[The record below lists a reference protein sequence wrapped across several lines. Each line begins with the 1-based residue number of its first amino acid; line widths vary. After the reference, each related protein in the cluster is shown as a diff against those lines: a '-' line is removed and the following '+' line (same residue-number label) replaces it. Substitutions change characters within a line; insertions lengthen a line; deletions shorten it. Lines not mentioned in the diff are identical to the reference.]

1 MDEQLKEFKDLEKN
15 TNIFLD
21 KLTNP
26 DLWIK
31 YGFIALKIIII
42 IILSSIIIRVGK
54 AAIGRIF
61 KRRSNVPLQ
70 FSERREAT
78 LIKLLQNILT
88 YTVYFI
94 AIVMILSSLN
104 IDVTGILAGAGILGL
119 AVGFGA
125 QNLVK
130 DVIGGFFIIFEDQFS
145 VGDYVRIG
153 EFEGTVN
160 EIGLRTTKILNW
172 TGELYILQNGNIT
185 EVTNFSLHN
194 SVAVVDI
201 YLGYQ
206 ADLKKVESL
215 IENLLETMPEKYEQ
229 IVETPTVLGI
239 QQMGASEI
247 VLRVTA
253 ETLPLQNW
261 FIARELRKAIK
272 LELDA
277 HRVEIPYQRIVMMRG
292 DDHQQND
299 HFGDRQGG

>member
-1 MDEQLKEFKDLEKN
+1 MDEQLQEIEKLEKK
-15 TNIFLD
+15 TNILIE
-21 KLTNP
+21 KLTDP
-26 DLWIK
+26 ELWIS
-31 YGFIALKIIII
+31 YGLIALKIVL
-42 IILSSIIIRVGK
+42 ILIFSSIIIKVGK
-54 AAIGRIF
+54 AAIRRIF
-61 KRRSNVPLQ
+61 KRRSKVPLQ

-78 LIKLLQNILT
+78 LVKLLQNILA

-94 AIVMILSSLN
+94 AIVMILSALTIN
-104 IDVTGILAGAGILGL
+104 VTGILAGAGILGL

-130 DVIGGFFIIFEDQFS
+130 DIIGGFFIIFEDQFS
-145 VGDYVRIG
+145 VGDYVKIG
-153 EFEGTVN
+153 EFEGTVD

-172 TGELYILQNGNIT
+172 TGELYIIPNGNIN

-194 SVAVVDI
+194 SVAIVDI
-201 YLGYQ
+201 FLGYE
-206 ADLKKVESL
+206 ADLKKVENM
-215 IENLLETMPEKYEQ
+215 IGNLLETLPEKYEQ
-229 IVETPTVLGI
+229 IVGTPSILGI
-239 QQMGASEI
+239 QQLGASEI

-277 HRVEIPYQRIVMMRG
+277 HQVEIPYQRIVVMKG
-292 DDHQQND
+292 NDHQQGD

>member
-1 MDEQLKEFKDLEKN
+1 MKQSPDLEKE
-15 TNIFLD
+15 TNILIK

-26 DLWIK
+26 DLWIN
-31 YGFIALKIIII
+31 YGLIALKIIII
-42 IILSSIIIRVGK
+42 IIVSTIVIRVGK
-54 AAIGRIF
+54 AAIGKIF
-61 KRRSNVPLQ
+61 KRRSNVPMQ

-78 LIKLLQNILT
+78 LVKLLQNILS
-88 YTVYFI
+88 YIVYFI
-94 AIVMILSSLN
+94 AIVTILSALS
-104 IDVTGILAGAGILGL
+104 IDVKGILAGAGILGL

-153 EFEGTVN
+153 EFEGTVE

-206 ADLKKVESL
+206 ADLKKVEVL
-215 IENLLETMPEKYEQ
+215 IEDLLKTMPQKYEQ
-229 IVETPTVLGI
+229 IVGTPSVLGV
-239 QQMGASEI
+239 QQLGASEI

-253 ETLPLQNW
+253 ETLPLQNA

-277 HRVEIPYQRIVMMRG
+277 QQVEVPYQRIVMMQG
-292 DDHQQND
+292 SDHPKNN
-299 HFGDRQGG
+299 HFSDRQGG